1 MGVRASP
8 THALTYENVRIPKDH
23 LLGEPGQGLYQTLQV
38 LDGGRVGI
46 GAAMRRSER
55 PSVRHSQSI
64 KPSNG

>member
-46 GAAMRRSER
+46 GALALGLAQAAPLCEGAKGLR
-55 PSVRHSQSI
+55 
-64 KPSNG
+64 